1 MDAFCICGYVE
12 NDEKAV
18 GRLTNQRMHDR
29 ITVLRNTVIN
39 GGEPM
44 DHENEN
50 REKLIICAKK
60 EFMEKGF
67 KKASLRAISSA
78 AGLTTG
84 AVYFFFKD
92 KNGLFGAVV
101 DEPLQRIINAIK
113 LHFSEDLETDVSGY
127 EHTSGDH
134 DEFAETM
141 ISVLYADREAM
152 MILLDKAAGSRYEGI
167 VDRFVEMIEQH
178 NIALAETYAAAFPD
192 KRINEYMLHW
202 FSHVQINAF
211 VHLLIHVDDKEQA
224 VREIKPVM
232 DMLVDTWLKYIFE
245 NNDTVGE

>member
-1 MDAFCICGYVE
+1 MVYSGTEVAYLIV
-12 NDEKAV
+12 AV
-18 GRLTNQRMHDR
+18 
-29 ITVLRNTVIN
+29 
-39 GGEPM
+39 
-44 DHENEN
+44 
-50 REKLIICAKK
+50 
-60 EFMEKGF
+60 
-67 KKASLRAISSA
+67 
-78 AGLTTG
+78 
-84 AVYFFFKD
+84 
-92 KNGLFGAVV
+92 
-101 DEPLQRIINAIK
+101 
-113 LHFSEDLETDVSGY
+113 
-127 EHTSGDH
+127 
-134 DEFAETM
+134 
-141 ISVLYADREAM
+141 VLYADREAM